1 MTRRNIGRLGTRFV
15 PILGALAVVIG
26 ILIPAQS
33 ASASTATSNS
43 APSLDTSG
51 YAWVNYFRAL
61 AGLGGVNRNVTME
74 AQEAV
79 HIRYLANRG
88 LACESN
94 VHDELTARLSSC
106 GANRYATGGGKA
118 AANNSNITR
127 SSAMITDRNAVA
139 SWFTSAFHALT
150 LLDPRL
156 VSTGYA
162 SYYTSNPTG
171 AKPMAWNYTAGVD
184 VYRGRSGRYNGLA
197 VTFPANN
204 AVTPLLSY
212 SVGSESPEP
221 FRTTTTASACHS
233 WGSKQVVS
241 APIIVQRAKLAAQ
254 PTGAASI
261 VDLTT
266 GHSQPTCGLA
276 ANSYAAGSL
285 PYVFLNGANGIT
297 RTRLYY
303 AASPYIA
310 GHRYQLR
317 IGSGAV
323 TTFTASALPAAPRVS
338 ASGALRAMRA
348 SWTAPTTAGTGSI
361 TKYWASWHLG
371 SGCTGARVGSAMVT
385 QRSLTVSGLASG
397 RYYSLRILAINSL
410 GASRWSNC
418 ALMRAA

>member
-1 MTRRNIGRLGTRFV
+1 MTRTNIGRLGTRFV
-15 PILGALAVVIG
+15 PLLGAVAVVIG

-33 ASASTATSNS
+33 ASASTATSNA
-43 APSLDTSG
+43 APTADTSG

-61 AGLGGVNRNVTME
+61 AGLGGVNRNLTME

-94 VHDELTARLSSC
+94 VHDELTSRLSAC

-127 SSAMITDRNAVA
+127 SSAMITDRSAIS
-139 SWFTSAFHALT
+139 SWFTAAFHALT

-162 SYYTSNPTG
+162 AYYTPSPTG

-184 VYRGRSGRYNGLA
+184 VYRGRSGKYNGLA

-204 AVTPLLSY
+204 AVSPLLSY
-212 SVGSESPEP
+212 SVGTESPEP
-221 FRTTTTASACHS
+221 FRATTTASACHS

-266 GHSQPTCGLA
+266 GRSQPTCSLA
-276 ANSYAAGSL
+276 ASSYAAGSL

-323 TTFTASALPAAPRVS
+323 TTFTAGAMPAAPRIT
-338 ASGALRAMRA
+338 ASGTLRGMRA
-348 SWTAPTTAGTGSI
+348 SWTTPIIAGSGQI

-371 SGCTGARVGSAMVT
+371 SGCTGARVGSATVT
-385 QRSLTVSGLASG
+385 QRSLAIGRLTSG
-397 RYYSLRILAINSL
+397 RYYSVRVLAINSL
-410 GASRWSNC
+410 GGSRWSNC
-418 ALMRAA
+418 TLVRAV